1 MSPLDTT
8 VLSAGTPSEDA
19 SVEEIVNELDYDASN
34 ALLKDLEAVM
44 QLPEMEAFRTY
55 LAVRVGGVGEA

>member
-1 MSPLDTT
+1 MNPFDNT

-19 SVEEIVNELDYDASN
+19 SVEEIVNELNYDESN

-44 QLPEMEAFRTY
+44 QLPEMEAFLTY
-55 LAVRVGGVGEA
+55 LAVCGGVCA

>member
-1 MSPLDTT
+1 MSPFDTT
-8 VLSAGTPSEDA
+8 VLSAGTLSEDA

-44 QLPEMEAFRTY
+44 QLPEMEAFLTY
-55 LAVRVGGVGEA
+55 LAVRVGGVSEA